1 MTRRS
6 EAERQQD
13 LEVLKRLLD
22 LGASTNCVVA
32 YAMGQG
38 LSRAQSY
45 RDALEAQN
53 QRGEEGLRPVQTP
66 TYQMRDTCIR
76 LVCQG
81 LYRAEAA
88 NNLDAICKLSKEL
101 RSLMALG
108 RIDQGE
114 SLTSSVLLN
123 QSFSSQIEDDL
134 TTPHPTNDE
143 PNTTTARHASET
155 GEWSEFFDSLTDER
169 GIRGQESS
177 PITQEASQE
186 Q

>member
-1 MTRRS
+1 MSRRS
-6 EAERQQD
+6 IEERQLQ

-45 RDALEAQN
+45 RDALEAQD
-53 QRGEEGLRPVQTP
+53 QRSTEGLRPIQTP

-123 QSFSSQIEDDL
+123 QSFSSHIEDDP
-134 TTPHPTNDE
+134 TPQTLHPHNHD
-143 PNTTTARHASET
+143 
-155 GEWSEFFDSLTDER
+155 GK
-169 GIRGQESS
+169 
-177 PITQEASQE
+177 PITAKQAGESGDWKGYFDGWTE
-186 Q
+186 TPD

>member
-1 MTRRS
+1 MSRRS
-6 EAERQQD
+6 NEERQAH
-13 LEVLKRLLD
+13 LETLKRLLD

-38 LSRAQSY
+38 LSRAHSY
-45 RDALEAQN
+45 RDALEAQS
-53 QRGEEGLRPVQTP
+53 QRGEEGLRPIQTP

-114 SLTSSVLLN
+114 SLTNSI
-123 QSFSSQIEDDL
+123 FSSHIEDDPTPQTLHPHNYDGKPL
-134 TTPHPTNDE
+134 TAKQAGESGDWKGYFDGWTESPDE
-143 PNTTTARHASET
+143 
-155 GEWSEFFDSLTDER
+155 G

-177 PITQEASQE
+177 SITQEASQE
-186 Q
+186 R

>member
-1 MTRRS
+1 MKRTNDQ
-6 EAERQQD
+6 RQQD

-22 LGASTNCVVA
+22 LGASTNCIVA

-45 RDALEAQN
+45 RDALEAQE
-53 QRGEEGLRPVQTP
+53 QRGHEGLKPIQAP

-114 SLTSSVLLN
+114 SLTNSI
-123 QSFSSQIEDDL
+123 FSSHIEDDP
-134 TTPHPTNDE
+134 TPPHPTND
-143 PNTTTARHASET
+143 TTKETPSEEIRRASESGDWQT
-155 GEWSEFFDSLTDER
+155 YFNSFTET
-169 GIRGQESS
+169 
-177 PITQEASQE
+177 P
-186 Q
+186 

>member
-1 MTRRS
+1 MSQRRS
-6 EAERQQD
+6 NEERQAH
-13 LEVLKRLLD
+13 LETLKRLLD

-114 SLTSSVLLN
+114 SLTNSI
-123 QSFSSQIEDDL
+123 FSSHIEADP
-134 TTPHPTNDE
+134 TTPQPPNDTTKE
-143 PNTTTARHASET
+143 TPNEEIRRASESGDWKT
-155 GEWSEFFDSLTDER
+155 YFNSFTET
-169 GIRGQESS
+169 
-177 PITQEASQE
+177 P
-186 Q
+186 

>member
-1 MTRRS
+1 MRQRRS
-6 EAERQQD
+6 NEERQLQ
-13 LEVLKRLLD
+13 LEILKRLLD

-38 LSRAQSY
+38 LSRAQAY
-45 RDALEAQN
+45 RDALEAQA
-53 QRGEEGLRPVQTP
+53 RRSTEGLRPVQTP

-114 SLTSSVLLN
+114 SLTSSI
-123 QSFSSQIEDDL
+123 FSSHIEDDP
-134 TTPHPTNDE
+134 TTPQHSTND
-143 PNTTTARHASET
+143 TTKETPSEEIRRASESGDWKT
-155 GEWSEFFDSLTDER
+155 YFNSFTET
-169 GIRGQESS
+169 
-177 PITQEASQE
+177 P
-186 Q
+186 